1 MGSQLLTD
9 VLIRKLRPEEG
20 RQFEVFDSRVPGL
33 AVRIS
38 PKGTKTFTL
47 LYRAGRRARRM
58 TVGRYPLLSL
68 AEARARAERALRE
81 VSEGRDPAA
90 AKQAARNRY
99 DDQLFTAVADE
110 FVEKHA
116 KRKTRTWRE
125 TERILKREF
134 AGSWKHRQIQD
145 ISKQDLNRVLDGIVA
160 RNAPI
165 AANGALA
172 AVRKLFNW
180 AIERGYVSTSP
191 CAGTQRPSKAV
202 SRNRVLSHAELA
214 AVWRAACDTPYPFGP
229 VVQLLILTAQRRA
242 EVVGMR
248 WCELDLKQRLWTL
261 PPARTKANREHAVP
275 LSELAVQIIISVP
288 RLHDDLV
295 FPARGKDTTASGFSK
310 WKQALDKKSKVT
322 GWTLHDVRRT
332 AATRMAELGV
342 RPHVIEHVL
351 NHQMPG
357 VAGVYNRFEYLPEM
371 REALTKWNSAIN
383 TIAART

>member
-1 MGSQLLTD
+1 
-9 VLIRKLRPEEG
+9 
-20 RQFEVFDSRVPGL
+20 
-33 AVRIS
+33 
-38 PKGTKTFTL
+38 
-47 LYRAGRRARRM
+47 M

-90 AKQAARNRY
+90 AKKAARNRY
-99 DDQLFTAVADE
+99 ADQLFTAVAEE

-134 AGSWKHRQIQD
+134 AWPWKHRPIQD
-145 ISKQDLNRVLDGIVA
+145 ITKQDLNRVLDGIVA
-160 RNAPI
+160 RRAPI

-180 AIERGYVSTSP
+180 AIERGYVSVSP

-214 AVWRAACDTPYPFGP
+214 AVWRAAADTPYPFGQ

-248 WCELDLKQRLWTL
+248 WSELDLEQRLWSL
-261 PPARTKANREHAVP
+261 PAARTKANREHAVP
-275 LSELAVQIIISVP
+275 LSELAVRIIRSVP
-288 RLHDDLV
+288 RMHDDLV
-295 FPARGKDTTASGFSK
+295 FPARGKDTAASGFSK
-310 WKQALDKKSKVT
+310 WKRALDANSKAI
-322 GWTLHDVRRT
+322 GWTLHDLRRT
-332 AATRMAELGV
+332 AATRMAELSV
-342 RPHVIEHVL
+342 RPHVIEHIL

-371 REALTKWNSAIN
+371 REALAQWSEQISR
-383 TIAART
+383 IPRRPL